1 VVNRKLLGELGEQ
14 IAAAFLRVK
23 GYSIVAKNY
32 RYSRREIDLIARK
45 ENVLA
50 AVEVKLRRGDRFGGA
65 IEAVDS
71 RKIAR
76 LHTALEGFL
85 RTLPEPV
92 DPRIDLVVIDLSSDS
107 FEMKVRH
114 IEGIC

>member
-1 VVNRKLLGELGEQ
+1 MNRTELGRLGEQ

-23 GYSIVAKNY
+23 GFAILERNY
-32 RYSRREIDLIARK
+32 RFARREIDLIARK

-50 AVEVKLRRGDRFGGA
+50 AVEVKLRRGDRFGEA
-65 IEAVDS
+65 VEAVDS

-76 LHTALEGFL
+76 LYIALEGFI
-85 RTLPEPV
+85 REFPESV

-107 FEMKVRH
+107 YEMRVRH